1 MDFAAGTWDLTGS
14 ENFDEYMKVVGKNIY
29 VLPNNHNQTHV
40 ILPTIVD
47 FWILIIFYLFPTSQN
62 SCLV

>member
-29 VLPNNHNQTHV
+29 VIPNNHNQTVCHSTDNKGAPV
-40 ILPTIVD
+40 P
-47 FWILIIFYLFPTSQN
+47 
-62 SCLV
+62 